1 MYDRSWRYVR
11 TSLPIIH
18 YFWTINW
25 FFILIDSTM
34 YIIPAIDVL
43 DKKVVRLREG
53 NYDDVTH
60 YEISLEEQIEKYHAN
75 GTEIV
80 HIIDLNG
87 AKGDFSNQQYL
98 FAVLKKTDMKVQYG
112 GGVRSIDKVKELV
125 DAGVYRVIVG
135 TQAITN
141 PSFLEELSALNEGR
155 VKYADHVVVAIDVLD
170 EVIKY
175 SGWLESSPIKLIEYI
190 DKCLAL
196 GFYRFLCTDIS
207 KDGKLGGAGVELYKK
222 LLDHS
227 PIIKLIASGGISSM
241 EDIQALQDL
250 QNVES
255 VVVGK
260 AIYENRISIDE
271 IKDWN
276 LKALIKF

>member
-1 MYDRSWRYVR
+1 
-11 TSLPIIH
+11 
-18 YFWTINW
+18 
-25 FFILIDSTM
+25 M

-53 NYDDVTH
+53 NYSDVTT
-60 YEISLEEQIEKYHAN
+60 YEISLEEQIDKYHAN

-87 AKGDFSNQQYL
+87 AKGDFSNQEYL
-98 FAVLKKTDMKVQYG
+98 FEIIRKTEMKVQYG
-112 GGVRSIDKVKELV
+112 GGVRSIEKVKELV
-125 DAGVYRVIVG
+125 DAGIYRVIVG

-141 PSFLEELSALNEGR
+141 PTFLEDLSKLNEGR
-155 VKYADHVVVAIDVLD
+155 VKYADHIVIAIDVLD

-196 GFYRFLCTDIS
+196 GFFRFLCTDIS
-207 KDGKLGGAGVELYKK
+207 KDGKLGGAGVELYEK

-227 PIIKLIASGGISSM
+227 PIIKLIGSGGISSM
-241 EDIQALQDL
+241 TDIQAL
-250 QNVES
+250 ES
-255 VVVGK
+255 LGRMESCVVGK
-260 AIYENRISIDE
+260 AIYENKITIEE

-276 LKALIKF
+276 LKSLIKF

>member
-1 MYDRSWRYVR
+1 
-11 TSLPIIH
+11 
-18 YFWTINW
+18 
-25 FFILIDSTM
+25 M

-53 NYDDVTH
+53 SYEDVTT
-60 YEISLEEQIEKYHAN
+60 YEISLEDQIKKYQAN
-75 GTEIV
+75 GTEMV

-87 AKGDFSNQQYL
+87 AKGDFSNQEYL
-98 FAVLKKTDMKVQYG
+98 FGIVQRTEMKVQYG
-112 GGVRSIDKVKELV
+112 GGVRSIEKVKELI

-141 PSFLEELSALNEGR
+141 PDFLEELSKLNEGR
-155 VKYADHVVVAIDVLD
+155 VKYADHIVIAIDVLD

-175 SGWLESSPIKLIEYI
+175 SGWLESSPIKLVSYI

-196 GFYRFLCTDIS
+196 GFFRFLCTDIS

-222 LLDHS
+222 LLAHS
-227 PIIKLIASGGISSM
+227 PIIKLIGSGGISSM
-241 EDIQALQDL
+241 ADIEALQALGTM
-250 QNVES
+250 ES
-255 VVVGK
+255 CVVGK
-260 AIYENRISIDE
+260 AIYENKITIEE

-276 LKALIKF
+276 LKSLINF

>member
-1 MYDRSWRYVR
+1 
-11 TSLPIIH
+11 
-18 YFWTINW
+18 
-25 FFILIDSTM
+25 M

-53 NYDDVTH
+53 SYEDVTT
-60 YEISLEEQIEKYHAN
+60 YDISLEEQIEKYLAN
-75 GTEIV
+75 GTELV

-87 AKGDFSNQQYL
+87 AKGDFSNQDYL
-98 FAVLKKTDMKVQYG
+98 FDIVRRTEMKVQYG
-112 GGVRSIDKVKELV
+112 GGVRSIDKVKELI

-141 PSFLEELSALNEGR
+141 PTFLEDLSTLNEGR
-155 VKYADHVVVAIDVLD
+155 VKYADHIVIAIDVLD

-207 KDGKLGGAGVELYKK
+207 TDGKLGGAGIELYQK

-227 PIIKLIASGGISSM
+227 PIIKLIGSGGISSM
-241 EDIQALQDL
+241 KDIEALKSL
-250 QNVES
+250 GRMES
-255 VVVGK
+255 CVVGK
-260 AIYENRISIDE
+260 AIYENKISIED

-276 LKALIKF
+276 LKALISL